1 MNAIKYPS
9 PGRTLFA
16 ISCPRIPDTPI
27 TDQIFN
33 CVVTSSRIVQM
44 ITSAKMLLY

>member
-1 MNAIKYPS
+1 M
-9 PGRTLFA
+9 
-16 ISCPRIPDTPI
+16 PDTPI

-33 CVVTSSRIVQM
+33 CVVTSSRIVQT